1 MIMTDQRRVSP
12 QNTVMEFIHESDVLQ
27 ARQETIM
34 TVVAYKCVYI
44 MGDIQV

>member
-1 MIMTDQRRVSP
+1 MQL
-12 QNTVMEFIHESDVLQ
+12 DVLQ

-44 MGDIQV
+44 MGNIYGLGPDNTERSTN

>member
-1 MIMTDQRRVSP
+1 MQL
-12 QNTVMEFIHESDVLQ
+12 DVLQ

-44 MGDIQV
+44 MGNIQGLNTQTSGLTE

>member
-1 MIMTDQRRVSP
+1 MAVSP
-12 QNTVMEFIHESDVLQ
+12 RNTVMEFMQLDVLQ

-44 MGDIQV
+44 MGNI